1 MGFGL
6 YLHHFGRLCQLVWGE
21 SRTFAAENQLTTKMK
36 KIILFGLM
44 ALLMVACS
52 SSDDGLEPSLV
63 PPAPATADGT
73 KTDTAK
79 TDSAK
84 TDTAKTEPETV
95 KFAAKYR
102 VAKMTITTDGGQ
114 AVDSKDKKDYR
125 ACTIKIESDTA
136 VWNYEGRGRIRGRGN
151 STWEWY
157 DKKPYR
163 IKLDEKASILGLC
176 EEKDWVL
183 LANFRDP
190 TKLMN
195 TLVFEMG
202 DRLGMPYTNHS
213 RYVEVTIN
221 GDYKGLYQLTEQVE
235 QGKNR
240 VAVDKKAGWLLSLD
254 ADDGPELSPGSDD
267 NFWSQV
273 YRMPVCVKSPEAEDY
288 ATPETLIGDAK
299 KALGD
304 LENIIHSYDYEAL
317 KKVCNVPVMID
328 YLLIQEYIYN
338 VEVAAPRSIFI
349 HKDSGDDALWTFGPL
364 WDFDAGFDFDWGHM
378 YDGHGYFTDYR
389 ETVLGTDPAR
399 HISNYDYVPS
409 FFTDMW
415 KSKAFVSEVKARW
428 KQIRPRITAEFWPEA
443 KRYAE
448 AAAEAMERDAKRW
461 PIDKQYKTEINRME
475 KWLNA
480 RAVYMDNIVGNY
492 PF

>member
-1 MGFGL
+1 MAVHNDNKP
-6 YLHHFGRLCQLVWGE
+6 YLCSRKSMITMTTNDNKLTVSTRKRLL
-21 SRTFAAENQLTTKMK
+21 
-36 KIILFGLM
+36 LFSLSVVLM
-44 ALLMVACS
+44 AACS
-52 SSDDGLEPSLV
+52 SEGDLPEPKPV
-63 PPAPATADGT
+63 TPATPEIPT
-73 KTDTAK
+73 EQKDTVK
-79 TDSAK
+79 P
-84 TDTAKTEPETV
+84 TEPEPEQPTTTY
-95 KFAAKYR
+95 AAKYC
-102 VAKMTITTDGGQ
+102 VARMDITVDGNM
-114 AVDSKDKKDYR
+114 AITSKKKEDYR
-125 ACTIKIESDTA
+125 GCTIRIESDTA

-157 DKKPYR
+157 AKKPYR
-163 IKLDEKASILGLC
+163 IKLDEKASIIGLS

-183 LANFRDP
+183 LANYRDP

-195 TLVFEMG
+195 TFVFEMG
-202 DRLGMPYTNHS
+202 RGLGMPYTNHS

-428 KQIRPRITAEFWPEA
+428 KQIRPRIISEFWAET

>member
-1 MGFGL
+1 MTL
-6 YLHHFGRLCQLVWGE
+6 
-21 SRTFAAENQLTTKMK
+21 
-36 KIILFGLM
+36 LM
-44 ALLMVACS
+44 AACS
-52 SSDDGLEPSLV
+52 SSDDGLEPSPL
-63 PPAPATADGT
+63 PPANKTDGT

-79 TDSAK
+79 TDTTK
-84 TDTAKTEPETV
+84 TDTATTESEAAE
-95 KFAAKYR
+95 FAAKYR
-102 VAKMTITTDGGQ
+102 VAKMTIDVDGGM
-114 AVDSKDKKDYR
+114 AITSKDKKDYR
-125 ACTIKIESDTA
+125 GCTIKIESDTA

-157 DKKPYR
+157 AKKPYR

-202 DRLGMPYTNHS
+202 DRLGIPYPNHT
-213 RYVEVTIN
+213 RWIELTLN
-221 GDYKGLYQLTEQVE
+221 GDYMGLYQLTEQVE

-240 VAVDKKAGWLLSLD
+240 VNIDKKAGWLLSFD
-254 ADDGPELSPGSDD
+254 SDDGPELSPGADD

-273 YRMPVCVKSPEAEDY
+273 YRMPVCVKSPEISEKI
-288 ATPETLIGDAK
+288 EVKSEKSLIGDAK

-304 LENIIHSYDYEAL
+304 LENIILSHDYEAL
-317 KKVCNVPVMID
+317 KQVCNVPVMID

-415 KSKAFVSEVKARW
+415 KSRQFVSEVKARW